1 MLVEAL
7 ANYWDSQYELF
18 VLSLHLA
25 EQISI
30 EKKIKEQSH
39 MTNIDKST
47 SHMTNIDKITKSHDK
62 Y

>member
-39 MTNIDKST
+39 MIKEQ
-47 SHMTNIDKITKSHDK
+47 SHMTNIDKRTKSHDK
-62 Y
+62 